1 MNSTRDITATP
12 PDPAAVP
19 SGDIPLPIAPPAP
32 APGVKRHLPSIQG
45 SVVADQIYRGAI
57 LFFAL
62 CVPVLLLL
70 IFMEVGRAGWPA
82 LQQFGI
88 GFLTSSE
95 WDPVNGRFGA
105 APAIVGTILTSIIA

>member
-1 MNSTRDITATP
+1 MIHPSLQPSKP
-12 PDPAAVP
+12 PSSPQIVA
-19 SGDIPLPIAPPAP
+19 IPPAP
-32 APGVKRHLPSIQG
+32 VAARVPPAPGPRHRPSIQG

-70 IFMEVGRAGWPA
+70 IFREVGRAGWPA
-82 LQQFGI
+82 LRQFGV

-95 WDPVNGRFGA
+95 WDPVNGQFGA
-105 APAIVGTILTSIIA
+105 APAILGTILTSIIA